1 MKKLRNVISVIIL
14 MICVI
19 LLLFIPL
26 PGLALEIVFGIELLL
41 GILLYVYSKNTFV
54 ENTQRRI
61 LNLVLIYNLIIL
73 SVSISIVRFCLISK
87 EFPIRYISI
96 MYSFNTS
103 FSVLCIIFSL
113 CFFVA
118 STFFI
123 QKWRK
128 KLMAKCDIFLEKQ
141 SENSDKGDI
150 DFYSEVEGMSEFLVG
165 NLIFSILNLLCVIIA
180 GAFFY
185 ITMSG
190 ETFFNVII
198 YSIKNG
204 VMFIFVAFLPLLLSA
219 RVLVENL
226 KQFEHRKMVDK
237 ISDRER

>member
-1 MKKLRNVISVIIL
+1 MKKLRNVISMIIL

-26 PGLALEIVFGIELLL
+26 PRLALEIVFGIELLL
-41 GILLYVYSKNTFV
+41 GILLYVHSKNTFV

-96 MYSFNTS
+96 LYSFNS
-103 FSVLCIIFSL
+103 ISSLFCFISSICIFI
-113 CFFVA
+113 
-118 STFFI
+118 TTIYFI
-123 QKWRK
+123 QKCK
-128 KLMAKCDIFLEKQ
+128 KIIKEKCARFFEYQ
-141 SENSDKGDI
+141 SEDSDKDNI

-165 NLIFSILNLLCVIIA
+165 NLKLNIWCLVSTIIFGAVFNIIMC
-180 GAFFY
+180 GEFY
-185 ITMSG
+185 FIAISS
-190 ETFFNVII
+190 
-198 YSIKNG
+198 SIKNG
-204 VMFIFVAFLPLLLSA
+204 MSFIFVAFLPLLLSA
-219 RVLVENL
+219 RVLLENL

-237 ISDRER
+237 ISDRGR

>member
-26 PGLALEIVFGIELLL
+26 PRLALEIVFGIELLL
-41 GILLYVYSKNTFV
+41 GILLYVHSKNTFV
-54 ENTQRRI
+54 ENTKRRI
-61 LNLVLIYNLIIL
+61 LNLVLIYNLMIL

-87 EFPIRYISI
+87 EFPIRYISFL
-96 MYSFNTS
+96 YSFDS
-103 FSVLCIIFSL
+103 ISSLFCFISSICIFI
-113 CFFVA
+113 
-118 STFFI
+118 TTIYFI
-123 QKWRK
+123 QKCK
-128 KLMAKCDIFLEKQ
+128 KIIKEKCARFFEYQ
-141 SENSDKGDI
+141 SENSDKDNI

-165 NLIFSILNLLCVIIA
+165 NFIFSILNLLCVIIA
-180 GAFFY
+180 GAFFN

-190 ETFFNVII
+190 ETFFNAII
-198 YSIKNG
+198 YSIKHG

-219 RVLVENL
+219 RVLLENL

>member
-1 MKKLRNVISVIIL
+1 MKKLRNVISVIKL

-26 PGLALEIVFGIELLL
+26 PRLALEIVFGIELLL

-61 LNLVLIYNLIIL
+61 LNLVLIYNLMIL

-96 MYSFNTS
+96 LYSLNTS

-165 NLIFSILNLLCVIIA
+165 NFIFSILNLSCVIIA
-180 GAFFY
+180 GAFFN

-190 ETFFNVII
+190 ETFFNAII
-198 YSIKNG
+198 YSIKHG

-219 RVLVENL
+219 KVLVENL
-226 KQFEHRKMVDK
+226 KQFEQKKMVDK
-237 ISDRER
+237 ISDRGR

>member
-1 MKKLRNVISVIIL
+1 MKKLRNVISVKIL

-26 PGLALEIVFGIELLL
+26 PRLALEIVFGIELLL

-61 LNLVLIYNLIIL
+61 LNLVLIYNLMIL

-96 MYSFNTS
+96 LYSLNTS

-150 DFYSEVEGMSEFLVG
+150 DFYSEVEGMSEFLLG
-165 NLIFSILNLLCVIIA
+165 NLKLNIWCLVSTIIFGAVFDIIMC
-180 GAFFY
+180 GEFY
-185 ITMSG
+185 FIAISS
-190 ETFFNVII
+190 
-198 YSIKNG
+198 SIKNG
-204 VMFIFVAFLPLLLSA
+204 MSFIFVAFLPLLLSA
-219 RVLVENL
+219 KVLLENL